1 MYKYKIILT
10 LMKRCIICIISNK
23 NKILNFFMEN
33 CNGVGKLFGRKKNLA
48 QGRQGR

>member
-23 NKILNFFMEN
+23 NKILNFFMKIVMGLGN
-33 CNGVGKLFGRKKNLA
+33 YSGGKKNLA
-48 QGRQGR
+48 QGSQGR